1 MLIDYEDQEFGQ
13 SKAGMACP
21 FSVTSGA
28 SAGRLEVFGLEIN
41 RISTHLRILIDF
53 SSQLRPLL
61 RLLSGTPTYGH
72 WTWPGLPQNMIAR
85 VER

>member
-13 SKAGMACP
+13 STAGMACL
-21 FSVTSGA
+21 FSVTLGA
-28 SAGRLEVFGLEIN
+28 SAGRLEVCGLEIN
-41 RISTHLRILIDF
+41 RISTHLCVLVDS
-53 SSQLRPLL
+53 SSQLRPSL

-72 WTWPGLPQNMIAR
+72 WTWPGLPQNVVAR